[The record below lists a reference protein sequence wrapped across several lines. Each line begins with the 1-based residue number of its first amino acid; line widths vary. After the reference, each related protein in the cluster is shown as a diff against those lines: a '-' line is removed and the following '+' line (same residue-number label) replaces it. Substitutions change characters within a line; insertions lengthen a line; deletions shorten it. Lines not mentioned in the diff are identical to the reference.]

1 MGKSDQSSK
10 HQVAISLSH
19 PGQSIFTSS
28 IDMPPPNSM
37 VEHTFCLSNFK
48 FQNGQLIDELKIH
61 CFTLGELKRDA
72 KGHVCNA
79 VLLLHNTTG
88 SAKEW
93 LDKDLGGEL
102 FGPNGVLDSHQ
113 YFLII
118 PDAIGFGASSKPSHG
133 LKTNFPNYRYIDIV
147 NAHHSMMTQELG
159 VDRVELIL
167 GLSMGGM
174 LTWMFGYIFP
184 NFARALCPIA
194 TQPGPMSG
202 RNWIQRRISIEAI
215 KNDPEWNQGHYE
227 SNPSRFVFTA
237 PFGGL
242 MVQSVEHLQAAAP
255 NRAAADALY
264 ETMVERAKK
273 TDAND
278 RLYQLQASCDYDPSA
293 HLKEIKAPLLAIN
306 FEDDELNP
314 PQLGILEKGI
324 LEVAKGR
331 FELIKRGPSSAG
343 HYTSLKAAVWKPYL
357 SDFLKSIGSTNT
369 SS

>member
-1 MGKSDQSSK
+1 MS
-10 HQVAISLSH
+10 
-19 PGQSIFTSS
+19 P
-28 IDMPPPNSM
+28 MNPW
-37 VEHTFCLSNFK
+37 VEHTYNLSNFQ
-48 FQNGQLIDELKIH
+48 FQNGQVIDELKIH
-61 CFTLGELKRDA
+61 YFTLGEIKRNE
-72 KGHVCNA
+72 KGQVCNA

-93 LDKDLGGEL
+93 LERDLGGEL
-102 FGPNGVLDSHQ
+102 FGPSEVLDRHQ
-113 YFLII
+113 YFLIM
-118 PDAIGFGASSKPSHG
+118 PDAIGFGDSSKPSQG
-133 LKTNFPNYRYIDIV
+133 LKTSFPNYRYVDMV
-147 NAHHSMMTQELG
+147 NAHHALIVHGLG
-159 VDRVELIL
+159 IDHLQLIL

-174 LTWMFGYIFP
+174 LTWMFGYMYP
-184 NFARALCPIA
+184 NFAQALFPIA

-215 KNDPEWNQGHYE
+215 KNDPEWNLGHYA

-242 MVQSVEHLQAAAP
+242 MVQSVERLQAAAP

-278 RLYQLQASCDYDPSA
+278 RLYQLEASSDYDPSP
-293 HLKEIKAPLLAIN
+293 HLKDIKAPLMAIN

-324 LEVAKGR
+324 LEVPLGR
-331 FELIKRGPSSAG
+331 FELIKRGPFSAG

-357 SDFLKSIGSTNT
+357 ADFLKSIASTNT
-369 SS
+369 SP